1 MVEQIKEVVENIV
14 LFVAGCEAIIKIV
27 KLLIW
32 AKEKLRKL
40 LKGGRHAR
48 K

>member
-1 MVEQIKEVVENIV
+1 MVEQIKEVVTDIV
-14 LFVAGCEAIIKIV
+14 LIVTGCEAIVKIA